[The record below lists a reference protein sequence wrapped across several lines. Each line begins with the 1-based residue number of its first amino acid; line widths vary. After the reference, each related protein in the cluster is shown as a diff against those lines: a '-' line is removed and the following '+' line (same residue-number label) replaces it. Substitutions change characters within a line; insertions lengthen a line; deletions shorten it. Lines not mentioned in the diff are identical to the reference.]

1 MSLPYRTK
9 RRLLRLGIV
18 LLAIALTAVLI
29 WGCWLLWLHKHVYYT
44 ADNGAVLDFN
54 LGPISGEG
62 HLAEPPGSQ
71 PTIPIYYNEGDAAI
85 NTSKELTQI
94 IGYYVSPEELA
105 DLPALRAQIRALPQ
119 DVPVMLDVKTIYGAF
134 NYSSSVSTSRNSQVD
149 SQEMDSLIQD
159 LAASGRYLIARLPGL
174 RDKEFGLNH
183 VDDGVFHSS
192 RGYLYMDDQGCYW
205 LNPAR
210 EATVTHL
217 TQIVNELKGMG
228 FDEVVFYDFTFP
240 ATDSIYFDGDK
251 AQALSATAQTL
262 VTTCSTESFAVSFVS
277 SEGFQ
282 PPEGRSRLYLEN
294 AAAADAANIAQ
305 NSGLE
310 DPTAKLVFLTD
321 NHDTRF
327 DAYSVLRP
335 LATAH

>member
-1 MSLPYRTK
+1 MILSYRTRK
-9 RRLLRLGIV
+9 FFRGLATFL
-18 LLAIALTAVLI
+18 LLAALAAAVVWMVWI
-29 WGCWLLWLHKHVYYT
+29 VWLDRFVVYT
-44 ADNGAVLDFN
+44 RDGAQFRFDSSAEDLR
-54 LGPISGEG
+54 GEV
-62 HLAEPPGSQ
+62 AVPPEALPGVSIVYDDSDPEQ
-71 PTIPIYYNEGDAAI
+71 SVST
-85 NTSKELTQI
+85 ELTQLK
-94 IGYYVSPEELA
+94 GYYADVEALTGDLA
-105 DLPALRAQIRALPQ
+105 AVREQIEKLPTGT
-119 DVPVMLDVKTIYGAF
+119 PVMVDVKTIYGAF

-251 AQALSATAQTL
+251 AQALSTTAQTL